1 MNRTKHII
9 GALFAG
15 MTLLVSCKD
24 DVVPSIPQKGAV
36 EDMVLFSAGNESM
49 KGMTRAAS
57 TLYMPN
63 GVRFV
68 VDMYY
73 QEAAHY
79 NLTPWQAYMVV
90 DQKNL
95 GNSNYRKGDYICLT
109 PDERGN
115 DKDATIFY
123 WQNRQNHI
131 FVGYIDNYNAAYAS
145 ATAASQTYIPD
156 SLHTHD
162 DYPIVQNK
170 VVVRNQECK
179 HFDLRNPKDS
189 EGNYL
194 WTKMTDQYD
203 PLIAC
208 TEKQPSGTDA
218 ETNRVY
224 LTFKHQFAQVRVNLR
239 GGDGVTLA
247 PEQIDEVEM
256 LGISESADVFP
267 FVDHRDKVTPEDTES
282 PENADS
288 SETPETTEEPETPKS
303 PKEQEI
309 VMYGDGTS
317 YIRTAEPGVV
327 YLTKY
332 SEEELKN
339 NEFGTSFRM
348 FEAENVADEE
358 YIKTFEAIA
367 YGQLPAFRIK
377 WHEMTKDEDGQD
389 VPGVYH
395 VITFKI
401 TEQNGQDFNTLL
413 SGKRFIYNL
422 EIRRGTLAVV
432 RTVIDDWKDYE
443 QVYEEDGTISEN

>member
-15 MTLLVSCKD
+15 VALLSSCSD
-24 DVVPSIPQKGAV
+24 EVVPSISQGGKV
-36 EDMVLFSAGNESM
+36 EDMILFSAGNESM
-49 KGMTRAAS
+49 KGVTRVAS

-79 NLTPWQAYMVV
+79 NLTPWQAFMQV
-90 DQKNL
+90 DQNNL
-95 GNSNYRKGDYICLT
+95 GNSNYLSSEYTPVTDETKDDYN
-109 PDERGN
+109 N
-115 DKDATIFY
+115 DKTSTIFY

-131 FVGYIDNYNAAYAS
+131 FIGYVDNYNAAYAS

-156 SLHTHD
+156 GLNTHKE
-162 DYPIVQNK
+162 YPIIQNK
-170 VVVRNQECK
+170 EVVRNQECK
-179 HFDLRNPKDS
+179 HFDLRNPDKNGD
-189 EGNYL
+189 GKPD

-208 TEKQPSGTDA
+208 TEQQPHGNSS

-239 GGDGVTLA
+239 GGEGVNLTA
-247 PEQIDEVEM
+247 DQIDGVEM
-256 LGISESADVFP
+256 LGVSESADVFP
-267 FVDHRDKVTPEDTES
+267 FVDHRDKVEPVAPES
-282 PENADS
+282 PENEEA
-288 SETPETTEEPETPKS
+288 PTT

-332 SEEELKN
+332 TEEQLKE
-339 NEFGTSFRM
+339 NEFGTSFNM
-348 FEAENVADEE
+348 FEADKVADEE
-358 YIKTFEAIA
+358 YIKTYEAIA
-367 YGQLPAFRIK
+367 YGQLPALRIR
-377 WHEMTKDEDGQD
+377 WHEMTKDEGGQD
-389 VPGVYH
+389 VPGVEH

-401 TEQNGQDFNTLL
+401 TEQNGVDFNTLL

-432 RTVIDDWKDYE
+432 RTVIDDWETYQ

>member
-1 MNRTKHII
+1 MNRTKHIL

-15 MTLLVSCKD
+15 MALFSSCSD
-24 DVVPSIPQKGAV
+24 EVVPSMSQGGKV
-36 EDMVLFSAGNESM
+36 EDMILFSAGNENM
-49 KGMTRAAS
+49 KGVTRAAS

-79 NLTPWQAYMVV
+79 NLTPWQAFMQV
-90 DQKNL
+90 DQNNL
-95 GNSNYRKGDYICLT
+95 GNSNYLKSDYT
-109 PDERGN
+109 PVTSDTKDDYFN
-115 DKDATIFY
+115 DKNATIFY

-156 SLHTHD
+156 GLDTHD

-179 HFDLRNPKDS
+179 HFDLRNPDKNGD
-189 EGNYL
+189 GVAD
-194 WTKMTDQYD
+194 WTKMSDQYD

-239 GGDGVTLA
+239 GGDGVTLD
-247 PEQIDEVEM
+247 PKQIDGVEM
-256 LGISESADVFP
+256 LGVSESADVFP
-267 FVDHRDKVTPEDTES
+267 FVDHRDKVEPVDPES
-282 PENADS
+282 PEDQDA
-288 SETPETTEEPETPKS
+288 PTT

-309 VMYGDGTS
+309 VMYGDS

-332 SEEELKN
+332 TEEQLKE
-339 NEFGTSFRM
+339 NEFGTSFNM
-348 FEAENVADEE
+348 FEAEKVADEE
-358 YIKTFEAIA
+358 YIKTYEAIA
-367 YGQLPAFRIK
+367 YGQLPALRIR
-377 WHEMTKDEDGQD
+377 WHEMTKDEDGHD
-389 VPGVYH
+389 VPGVEH

-401 TEQNGQDFNTLL
+401 TEQNGVDFNTLV

-432 RTVIDDWKDYE
+432 RTVIDDWEDYGIE
-443 QVYEEDGTISEN
+443 YEEDGTISEN